1 VTDDVSDVVVLE
13 SVVITGAEV
22 VILSTSVVENDL
34 DVVELDTEG
43 LVEDEMTSVVSEVV
57 PDEEEDDDEDKEDE
71 LIEIVTEADELVEDD
86 TVLVD
91 ESVTDDTMVA
101 LVLLRPEVVGTSGEL
116 KLDIKVLTSELVTM
130 VEELV
135 AEGTVLEI
143 DIEVEDVTD
152 RSVTGRITFELDE
165 LPRLDLVEMT
175 DEFEIGYKTL
185 KRLLELEIRLVTI
198 LAELDT
204 PRLVDEDGLVDT
216 EEAVG
221 TGSCVEGDAV
231 VAAGEDT
238 DAEELTNAEELPE
251 GTDTD
256 GLKMTVA
263 KMKAEASLRLDKSN

>member
-152 RSVTGRITFELDE
+152 RSVTGRTTFELDE

-185 KRLLELEIRLVTI
+185 NNR
-198 LAELDT
+198 
-204 PRLVDEDGLVDT
+204 G
-216 EEAVG
+216 
-221 TGSCVEGDAV
+221 
-231 VAAGEDT
+231 
-238 DAEELTNAEELPE
+238 
-251 GTDTD
+251 
-256 GLKMTVA
+256 
-263 KMKAEASLRLDKSN
+263 